1 MCHKKT
7 QQLVDVSKDILE
19 LKQCIEMELHGE
31 DYSWPNNDSN
41 VRDFS
46 FLGGFFFVLSNFN
59 VLSGIYI

>member
-19 LKQCIEMELHGE
+19 LKQCIVMELHGE

-46 FLGGFFFVLSNFN
+46 FLGEHFLYSLILMCYQV
-59 VLSGIYI
+59 YI